1 MKKVIFALA
10 AVVALAACSK
20 EQTVSFDKGAAI
32 GFDTFVENSTRSV
45 NNPSFVMNGNMF
57 EEFGVFGA
65 VENSALFSGQRVYKS
80 GGNWIYDDPQYW
92 IVGAKYNF
100 AAVAPYGAYTN
111 ANYTSVSY
119 EGTTTL
125 SFVNGYVESD
135 KVPTNGTV
143 DLLYAATPSPI
154 EGKAASRNPAEP
166 NNGKVEFNFRHVL
179 SKVKFS
185 FKNDYNASMATIKVY
200 NVKIHNAYASA
211 SATLTNDATVWNNQ
225 QGAIVLDF
233 GNASDFEETSDK
245 ESAEVAYGYNK
256 TYESLNERLLIPG
269 VATPLTGDANT
280 GYKVTFDVDLLVN
293 GTKIRTYSHTAYA
306 NFEPKAGNTYDI
318 ITSINA
324 TNIDPDNAQEAIQF
338 TVTSIGE
345 WDTDY
350 NDGENGDNNITM

>member
-1 MKKVIFALA
+1 MRIMKKVIFALA

-45 NNPSFVMNGNMF
+45 NDPSWSNTNLFAD
-57 EEFGVFGA
+57 FGVYGY
-65 VENSALFSGQRVYKS
+65 VENAKLFDNVEVKGSALNGDWTYT
-80 GGNWIYDDPQYW
+80 NTQYW
-92 IVGAKYNF
+92 IAGAKYCF
-100 AAVAPYGAYTN
+100 AAIAPKANAKDGVFSVALNGDTY
-111 ANYTSVSY
+111 V
-119 EGTTTL
+119 GTTVLPFTN
-125 SFVNGYVESD
+125 VNG
-135 KVPTNGTV
+135 TN
-143 DLLYAATPSPI
+143 DLLYAQNAQYVA
-154 EGKAASRNPAEP
+154 GASGQ
-166 NNGKVEFNFRHVL
+166 NGKVEFNFRHVL

-211 SATLTNDATVWNNQ
+211 TATLTKDATTWNSQ

-233 GNASDFEETSDK
+233 GNASDSEETNGK
-245 ESAEVAYGYNK
+245 ESVEVAYGYNK

-269 VATPLTGDANT
+269 VATPLTDDVNP

-293 GTKIRTYSHTAYA
+293 GTKIKTYNHTAYA

-324 TNIDPDNAQEAIQF
+324 TNIDPNASQDPILF
-338 TVTSIGE
+338 TVTEVNE

-350 NDGENGDNNITM
+350 NDAADGDNNITM